1 MPQCWK
7 HHCFHHNHWLEVIPG
22 PLKWHENKQGCAR
35 EMKQKSIFRS
45 YLQFFSVLAA
55 SGLGLGFDAQQNG
68 SNLTIFKDKALE
80 NMKKV

>member
-1 MPQCWK
+1 
-7 HHCFHHNHWLEVIPG
+7 
-22 PLKWHENKQGCAR
+22 
-35 EMKQKSIFRS
+35 MKQKSIFRS